1 MALVRWEPFEGLS
14 TLRRE
19 MDRLFEHFFERGPT
33 AMLGDGGTFEPAV
46 EIADTKDN
54 IVVKAQVPGVSKD
67 NLHIDIMDDYLTLK
81 GEMKEEKTTEE
92 KRFHRKEFR
101 YGAFAR
107 TIPLPT
113 TIKAEAAAAQL
124 KDGVLTITLPKGEQS
139 KAKQIPIKT

>member
-1 MALVRWEPFEGLS
+1 MALTRWEPFEGLAS
-14 TLRRE
+14 LRRE

-46 EIADTKDN
+46 DIADTKDS
-54 IVVKAQVPGVSKD
+54 ILVKAQVPGVSKD
-67 NLHIDIMDDYLTLK
+67 NLHIDITDDYLTLK

-92 KRFHRKEFR
+92 QRFHRKEFR

-113 TIKAEAAAAQL
+113 AVKADQAAAQL